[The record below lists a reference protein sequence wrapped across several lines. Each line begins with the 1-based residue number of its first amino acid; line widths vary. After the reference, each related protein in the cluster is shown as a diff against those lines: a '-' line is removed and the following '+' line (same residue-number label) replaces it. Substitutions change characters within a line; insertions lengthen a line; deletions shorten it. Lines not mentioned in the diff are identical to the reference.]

1 MTLYFKATQSTISST
16 YTKPRHLILPTL
28 SPHAPKNTKP
38 WLMNKTL
45 TKSIQWKIRISTKM
59 SQSENA
65 ICRKHHLDSSSTTPP
80 QKRTRTKELPNWHL
94 RLGHAA
100 NSILQCLFGPGLEV
114 DEERCEACV
123 LAKTT

>member
-28 SPHAPKNTKP
+28 SPHASKNAKL

-59 SQSENA
+59 SRSENA
-65 ICRKHHLDSSSTTPP
+65 KHHLLKNAQEPKNCPTGTSDWVMLLIAPFSVSLDLISKSMTVDAKPVYS
-80 QKRTRTKELPNWHL
+80 QK
-94 RLGHAA
+94 
-100 NSILQCLFGPGLEV
+100 
-114 DEERCEACV
+114 
-123 LAKTT
+123 